1 MIKDNHITEEWRM
14 QGLSLK
20 EEDNHTLE
28 LRHDKNLIARISKTG
43 IAIENNLKVSRQA
56 LLERVN

>member
-1 MIKDNHITEEWRM
+1 M

-20 EEDNHTLE
+20 EEDNNILE
-28 LRHDKNLIARISKTG
+28 LRQDKNLIARISKTG